1 MSNLSKP
8 ESPPSPGRRTFIRQS
23 TALLP
28 LVSAW
33 PQTVIAQPQTCT
45 GARYKLIF
53 ASPYNSELWLS
64 SPHMHQQL
72 KHNIEDFSNG
82 KICVEIRDKG
92 SQGVGHDLAVQV
104 SRGVIQGALLSVS
117 NLSPIVPKLDILNIP
132 FWAAESQAYLNL
144 ITSDLWQQQ
153 VTEQIRAQ
161 GDVAILLYHLPG
173 ARTLTSTRQYGKLL
187 KTPSDIIDVV
197 FRVPVSQVLRQFYQL
212 CGTTPVQVAWHKA
225 AMLAANKRFD
235 ALDPSVTGL
244 YDGPNGL
251 NQHIGAVSLINS
263 VQDGWVSVIN
273 QRWLKSLPRKLRIAV
288 WEGAEKTFVQHLSM
302 ARQAALY
309 CQRGLLRNGAT
320 IYYPSADEMASW
332 QEIGGYQRRE
342 WHATKVALL
351 GKLSAFDAFV
361 AATQVNNGLTFP
373 T

>member
-1 MSNLSKP
+1 MSSLRN
-8 ESPPSPGRRTFIRQS
+8 PPGPSSVGRRTFLRQS
-23 TALLP
+23 AALLSLLGTGLP
-28 LVSAW
+28 AFSA
-33 PQTVIAQPQTCT
+33 QQQNCT
-45 GARYKLIF
+45 GARHRLIF
-53 ASPYNSELWLS
+53 ASPYDSDLWLS

-72 KHNIEDFSNG
+72 KYNIEDFSNG

-92 SQGVGHDLAVQV
+92 QQGVGHELAVQV
-104 SRGVIQGALLSVS
+104 SRGAIQGALLSVS

-132 FWAAESQAYLNL
+132 FWAAQSQSYLNL
-144 ITSDLWQQQ
+144 ITSKLWQQQ
-153 VTEQIRAQ
+153 VSEQLRTQ
-161 GDVAILLYHLPG
+161 GELAILLYHLPG

-197 FRVPVSQVLRQFYQL
+197 FRVPASQVLRQFYQL
-212 CGTTPVQVAWHKA
+212 CGTTPVPVAWKKA
-225 AMLAANKRFD
+225 ATLAANRRFD

-244 YDGPNGL
+244 YNGPNGL
-251 NQHIGAVSLINS
+251 NRHVGAVSLINS

-273 QRWLKSLPRKLRIAV
+273 QQWLKSLPRKLRIAV
-288 WEGAEKTFVQHLSM
+288 WEGAEKTFTQHLPV

-320 IYYPSADEMASW
+320 IYYPSADEMAAW

-351 GKLSAFDAFV
+351 GKVSAFDAFV

-373 T
+373 S